1 MNQAE
6 TQTLVET
13 RLPTDDAIDAVRQ
26 IVDICRPESIMIW
39 GPNNHDAFIMELLVS
54 TLSHALNED
63 FLVSRLRRLHTA
75 EPWALTTH
83 RLAGISKQDVARWFE
98 LTDGAKTKQEP
109 ERLANLVRA
118 NFQHI
123 CEEDNWHI
131 ESIFD
136 RSSDTSSLD
145 AFKWLAT
152 FPVFERDPLRKKS
165 ALILQRLYLQGY
177 LPHDRYADL
186 PFALDRHIL
195 RLFLR
200 LGWIKART
208 DALSNKV
215 SQRLVLSAEEDTALR
230 ANARTVMLDLAE
242 RSGIPNA
249 HLNYALWQFARS
261 YCSRR
266 DPGCQSAQPTLL
278 GIKAEL
284 APDDGNGCLM
294 AAWCS
299 SFHAGNVLTTLDPVH
314 RGDLY

>member
-1 MNQAE
+1 MNQPDA
-6 TQTLVET
+6 QTLVEI
-13 RLPTDDAIDAVRQ
+13 RLPSDNAIDAVRQ
-26 IVDICRPESIMIW
+26 IVEICQPSSVMQW
-39 GPNNHDAFIMELLVS
+39 GPDGSDAFIMEVLIS

-63 FLVSRLRRLHTA
+63 FLVSRLRRLHEA
-75 EPWALTTH
+75 EPWALTIH
-83 RLAGISKQDVARWFE
+83 RLAEISEQDVARWFE
-98 LTDGAKTKQEP
+98 LTNTTQPKRNPQ
-109 ERLANLVRA
+109 RLADLIRA
-118 NFQHI
+118 NFSHVRD
-123 CEEDNWHI
+123 EDDWRI
-131 ESIFD
+131 EAIFD
-136 RSSDTSSLD
+136 RSDGSSVD

-177 LPHDRYADL
+177 LPQDRYADL

-200 LGWIKART
+200 LGWIRART
-208 DALSNKV
+208 DALSIKV
-215 SQRLVLSAEEDTALR
+215 TRRFVLSAEEDTALR
-230 ANARTVMLDLAE
+230 TNARMVMSNLAE

-249 HLNYALWQFARS
+249 YLNYALWQFARS

-266 DPGCQSAQPTLL
+266 NPGCLSIQPTLL

-284 APDDGNGCLM
+284 APDGGSACIM

-299 SFHAGNVLTTLDPVH
+299 SFHTNTVLTTLDPVH